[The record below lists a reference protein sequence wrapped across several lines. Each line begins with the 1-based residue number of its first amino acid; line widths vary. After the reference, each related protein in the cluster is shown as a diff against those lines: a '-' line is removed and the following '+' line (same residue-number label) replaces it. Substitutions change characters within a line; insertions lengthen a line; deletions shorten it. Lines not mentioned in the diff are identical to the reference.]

1 MVVFKVANASTTI
14 LSYLVLEQTE
24 VSKETNANKKIFG
37 YFAFLRSFNMTDFY
51 LITIFGDK
59 DFRQNLFLDSFGEY
73 SHSCTL

>member
-1 MVVFKVANASTTI
+1 MLIKKVLWI
-14 LSYLVLEQTE
+14 FRLRLSMTSLMFFQD
-24 VSKETNANKKIFG
+24 
-37 YFAFLRSFNMTDFY
+37 MTDFY